1 MIRPRAC
8 LALVAAGSL
17 FASGVVSLT
26 PARSGPLFLDP
37 AHPVVVELFTSQSC
51 YSCPPAEAYL
61 GELAGQ
67 PGILALEWHV
77 DYWNDINY
85 RSAGRWEDP
94 FSNIANT
101 QRQVAY
107 NQALRGTG
115 NVYTPQMI
123 VAGRYEAVGSRTG
136 DVEAAIRQAVA
147 SAGAEPTV
155 VISADIA
162 SLAIAVDGPADG
174 SAEVWLV
181 RFITER
187 TTQVLRG
194 ENHGQ
199 ALTNHHVVTGLA
211 SLGVWSGGP
220 MDFTAAYPAAGE
232 GCAILVQ
239 PATLT
244 PVLAAA
250 ACPIAPPS

>member
-1 MIRPRAC
+1 MIRPRAS
-8 LALVAAGSL
+8 LALFTAGSL
-17 FASGVVSLT
+17 FAAGVASLT
-26 PARSGPLFLDP
+26 PALSNALVDP

-94 FSNIANT
+94 FSNAANT

-107 NQALRGTG
+107 NQALRGTR
-115 NVYTPQMI
+115 NVYTPQMV

-147 SAGAEPTV
+147 SAGAGPSV
-155 VISADIA
+155 AIAADGE
-162 SLAIAVDGPADG
+162 SLAITVDGPADG
-174 SAEVWLV
+174 AAEVWLV
-181 RFITER
+181 RFITEH

-194 ENHGQ
+194 ENHGKE
-199 ALTNHHVVTGLA
+199 LTNHHIVTGLET
-211 SLGVWSGGP
+211 LGVWSGG
-220 MDFTAAYPAAGE
+220 AAQFSADYPAAGE

-239 PATLT
+239 SAALA

-250 ACPIAPPS
+250 ACPIAPPA